1 MLRENYC
8 FFHLFGIRGIQRFP
22 LDVKWTKSLGT
33 VKFQVLG
40 LASHQLSRFPILTN
54 YLSQKLGRVCLDLNL
69 MSRNQEPM
77 ALQLLVVSIWVRVIH
92 QLSRGWR
99 FHVFIKEG
107 FFPTWDGLKGLVG
120 SS

>member
-1 MLRENYC
+1 
-8 FFHLFGIRGIQRFP
+8 
-22 LDVKWTKSLGT
+22 
-33 VKFQVLG
+33 
-40 LASHQLSRFPILTN
+40 
-54 YLSQKLGRVCLDLNL
+54 